1 MHSRRSVRSI
11 VLFTTVLT
19 GAVLSAAGAAG
30 AGEAASAPPGVA
42 TTPGGPRPTSARG
55 VLEISPDVLTF
66 ERSGETGIITLHNRG
81 LGALAITGLRLTSVG
96 DADFTTTVPGRRSLD
111 PGQSFDVPIT
121 YRAVLAARRQSFAAL
136 EIEHQD
142 GGGPDAAQPHVDTV
156 ALRGGA
162 GRSLLTLL
170 VFSPLLGIPLLL
182 FWPQGRERGLRWL
195 ALATTFVPL
204 GAAVRM
210 LVTFDPAFSRTQGN
224 FGFQFVEHVVWI
236 RAFNVEYH
244 VGVDGIS
251 VGLVAL
257 TALIATIAVIGSWSI
272 PVARNLRGYFA
283 LLLALETGM
292 LGVFVALDLFLF
304 YVFWEMVLV
313 PMFFLIGLWGG
324 PRREYAAI
332 KFFLYTL
339 LGSVL
344 ILLAI
349 IALYYASKSTILVDG
364 TATAHTLDVTKL
376 TYLNNFEKQPA
387 LLGFKFANLIWVL
400 LFVGFAVK
408 VPLVPLHTWLPDA
421 HVEAPTAVSV
431 ILAGVLLKMGTYGML
446 RLNWAVLPEATRWAG
461 PVVAAL
467 GASSVIYGGL
477 CALAAVDL
485 KRLVAY
491 SSIGHLGYCL
501 LGMAAL
507 TPISVNGAI
516 YQMLSH
522 GIVSAMLFLLVGVLY
537 DRAKERGLDAF
548 GGVATVMPRYTA
560 VFALGFFASLG
571 LPGLSGFIGELMTL
585 LGSLGRFRGATVAA
599 TFGLVLAAAYN
610 LWAIRRIHFGSL
622 PERWRPVLTG
632 RDLDPREWASLLPL
646 VILTLGMGFFP
657 APLLELS
664 ERSVTDLIALFGLP
678 TTGLGGGL

>member
-1 MHSRRSVRSI
+1 MHSLRSVPAI
-11 VLFTTVLT
+11 LFFAT
-19 GAVLSAAGAAG
+19 VLSAAVPGAAG
-30 AGEAASAPPGVA
+30 AGEAPALPATAAPAAPSVSPPIA
-42 TTPGGPRPTSARG
+42 TAPG
-55 VLEISPDVLTF
+55 VLEVTPEVLTF
-66 ERSGETGIITLHNRG
+66 GRSGDTALVTLRNRG
-81 LGALAITGLRLTSVG
+81 AGPLVITALRLTSIG
-96 DADFTTTVPGRRSLD
+96 DSDFATSAVGRRSLD
-111 PGQSFDVPIT
+111 PGQSYDVRVS
-121 YRAVLAARRQSFAAL
+121 YRAALPARRQSFAAL
-136 EIEHQD
+136 EIEHRD
-142 GGGPDAAQPHVDTV
+142 GGVSDGSQARIDTV

-162 GRSLLTLL
+162 DRWLLTLL

-182 FWPQGRERGLRWL
+182 LWPHGRERGLRWV
-195 ALATTFVPL
+195 ALAATFVPL

-210 LVTFDPAFSRTQGN
+210 VAGFDPTFVRTQGN

-257 TALIATIAVIGSWSI
+257 TALIATIAVVGSWSI

-304 YVFWEMVLV
+304 YVFWELVLV

-349 IALYYASKSTILVDG
+349 IALYYASKATILVDG
-364 TATAHTLDVTKL
+364 SAAAHTLDVTKL
-376 TYLNNFEKQPA
+376 IYLNDFGAQPA

-421 HVEAPTAVSV
+421 HVEAPTAGSV
-431 ILAGVLLKMGTYGML
+431 ILAGVLLK
-446 RLNWAVLPEATRWAG
+446 AVLPEATRWAG

-467 GASSVIYGGL
+467 GAVSVIYGGL
-477 CALAAVDL
+477 CALAATDL

-507 TPISVNGAI
+507 TPISVNGAV

-522 GIVSAMLFLLVGVLY
+522 GVVSALLFLLVGVLY

-585 LGSLGRFRGATVAA
+585 LGSLGRFRGATVVA

-610 LWAIRRIHFGSL
+610 LWAIRRIHFGIL
-622 PERWRPVLTG
+622 PEKWRPVLTG
-632 RDLDPREWASLLPL
+632 RDLDPREWASLVPL
-646 VILTLGMGFFP
+646 VVLTLAMGLFP
-657 APLLELS
+657 APLLALS
-664 ERSVTDLIALFGLP
+664 EHSVADLIAMFGLP
-678 TTGLGGGL
+678 ATGLGGGL